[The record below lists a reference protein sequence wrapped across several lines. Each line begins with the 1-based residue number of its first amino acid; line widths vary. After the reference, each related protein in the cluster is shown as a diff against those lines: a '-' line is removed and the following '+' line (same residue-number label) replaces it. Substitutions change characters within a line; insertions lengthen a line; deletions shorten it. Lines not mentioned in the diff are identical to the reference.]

1 MQNII
6 DFFCRFVDFNLNT
19 IVDLPNLLPS
29 TPFIFS
35 LIHNV
40 QIGNVLGKF
49 HHFNGCHRN
58 PLRPMSSNVTELSR
72 GKNFCVD
79 FFVLDFHHNQ
89 RQIFSQKVH
98 FLPRFGISKR
108 KPFPISLLLY
118 LLYIQRLVSSN
129 QYVKL
134 KMLNSFNLSLFK
146 LRMSKMHNF

>member
-6 DFFCRFVDFNLNT
+6 GYFVDLQILST

-29 TPFIFS
+29 TPLIFS

-89 RQIFSQKVH
+89 RQIFSQQVH

-108 KPFPISLLLY
+108 TTFSYFFTTILTIYTEVGEQQSICEAKNAKLL
-118 LLYIQRLVSSN
+118 
-129 QYVKL
+129 
-134 KMLNSFNLSLFK
+134 
-146 LRMSKMHNF
+146 

>member
-1 MQNII
+1 MQIYHILIVECNFLSSILFTFNLIFNVLIGNII
-6 DFFCRFVDFNLNT
+6 G
-19 IVDLPNLLPS
+19 
-29 TPFIFS
+29 
-35 LIHNV
+35 
-40 QIGNVLGKF
+40 QF

-89 RQIFSQKVH
+89 RQIFSQQVH

-134 KMLNSFNLSLFK
+134 KMQNSFNLSLFK
-146 LRMSKMHNF
+146 CQKMHNF